1 MVHHRGE
8 RGLKMAKPKYYSIKS
23 FLARVPDAHYY
34 MVIGERSNGKTYSIL
49 EYVLERYVR
58 FGEEF
63 VYIRRFDED
72 IKYKRGSQIFE
83 NLINNKAI
91 EKMTH
96 GEWNDVYYYANK
108 WYLRKTDRDNPKDTV
123 ISEKPF
129 GYALSLSSE
138 EHDKSLA
145 YPNVKNIFF
154 EEFLSRRNYLPDEFI
169 LFTSVLSTVI
179 RLRDDVKIFMAGNTI
194 NKYAPYFAEMGLTNV
209 KTMKAGT
216 TEVYTYGDSGLKVAV
231 EFSDMP
237 SKDKPSNVYFA
248 FNNPKLSMIRG
259 DGSIWEIDI
268 YPHLTKEMKYKPKDI
283 MYKYFVVWDN
293 DILQCDIVRLDDCAF
308 TFVHAK
314 TTPIKED
321 NENVVY
327 STEHNPKPNYKRKI
341 TKASNKIEENILW
354 FYKNEKVFYQSNE
367 IGEIMRNYIAWC
379 KRTPIEY

>member
-1 MVHHRGE
+1 
-8 RGLKMAKPKYYSIKS
+8 MAKIKYYEIKS
-23 FLARVPDAHYY
+23 LLTRIPDAHYY

-49 EYVLERYVR
+49 NYCLERYFK
-58 FGEEF
+58 FGEEM

-72 IKYKRGSQIFE
+72 IKYSRGSQIFN
-83 NLINNKAI
+83 NLINNKVI
-91 EKMTH
+91 EKLSH
-96 GEWNDVYYYANK
+96 GEWNDVYYYAKK
-108 WYLRKTDRDNPKDTV
+108 WYLKKTNVKNPKESV
-123 ISEKPF
+123 ISDTPF
-129 GYALSLSSE
+129 AYALSLTSE
-138 EHDKSLA
+138 EHDKSVA
-145 YPNVKNIFF
+145 YPKVKNIFF

-169 LFTSVLSTVI
+169 LFTSALSTII

-194 NKYAPYFAEMGLTNV
+194 NKYAPYFTEMGLINI

-216 TEVYTYGDSGLKVAV
+216 TEVYTYGESGLKVAV

-259 DGSIWEIDI
+259 DGGIWEIDI

-283 MYKYFVVWDN
+283 IYKYFVVWDN
-293 DILQCDIVRLDDCAF
+293 DILQCDIVRLGDVAF
-308 TFVHAK
+308 TFVHLK

-321 NENVVY
+321 NTNVVY
-327 STEHNPKPNYKRKI
+327 STEHNSKPNYRRRI
-341 TKASNKIEENILW
+341 NKPTNKPEEIILW

-367 IGEIMRNYIAWC
+367 IGEIMRNYLAWC

>member
-1 MVHHRGE
+1 
-8 RGLKMAKPKYYSIKS
+8 MAKPKYYSIKS

-49 EYVLERYVR
+49 EYVLERYVK

-108 WYLRKTDRDNPKDTV
+108 WYLRKTDRDNPKETV